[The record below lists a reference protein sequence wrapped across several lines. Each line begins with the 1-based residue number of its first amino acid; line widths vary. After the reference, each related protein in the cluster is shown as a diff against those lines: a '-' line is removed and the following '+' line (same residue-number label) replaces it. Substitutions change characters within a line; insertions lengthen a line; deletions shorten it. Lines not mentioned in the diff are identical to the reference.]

1 MPKLAKRLFLY
12 FSAALIV
19 FTIVLAGLFDTL
31 MRDASIK
38 ENRTLL
44 ENRTRALAAS
54 LTEESAAQM
63 PAPAQ
68 EDRRGMRGRQRGM
81 HMRGMHHADN
91 TAENSTNTS
100 SNSYCRRYVSDA
112 DGVSDASPSKK
123 TSVEDASYLK
133 NLSALAGGTVWLV
146 DRRSKT
152 ITAYGPDDKEIYDAL
167 PSEAENMLNSIYE
180 GSFVSSEGFNDL
192 LDAPSFTAGAPIKN
206 TNGEVTG
213 ALLVHRTF
221 SGLAESERSGLK
233 ILAAAIA
240 SAFVLSLV
248 LSLILARRFVRPL
261 ARMEK
266 TAAVLAEGNYSERT
280 DIRQDDEVGSLA
292 RSIDTLAERLSEAEK
307 ERERLEKMR
316 RDFLSSVSHELRTPL
331 TVLRGTVDL
340 LSSGIEISE
349 EKRSSLLE
357 QTMSQTSQLERLVND
372 LFELTRLENPDF
384 TIEKSQGSITDAL
397 EDAVSSANRIASK
410 KNVAIKA
417 VSPIM
422 PVVMDM
428 DYGRIRQMFLIV
440 LDNAVKFSPADGE
453 IELSLQSSDSGW
465 SISIRDHGQGIPEDI
480 LPELFGRFRSHK
492 GENNP
497 NGTGLGLAIAKQ
509 IANRHG
515 IELTAKNAESGG
527 AVFTFSRS

>member
-1 MPKLAKRLFLY
+1 MPELAKRLFLY

-54 LTEESAAQM
+54 LTEESAAQA

-68 EDRRGMRGRQRGM
+68 ENRRGMSGRQRGM
-81 HMRGMHHADN
+81 HMRGMHHMDN
-91 TAENSTNTS
+91 TSENSSDTR
-100 SNSYCRRYVSDA
+100 SNSYCRRYVSEA
-112 DGVSDASPSKK
+112 DTSKPASA
-123 TSVEDASYLK
+123 EDASYLK

-146 DRRSKT
+146 DRRSKI

-206 TNGEVTG
+206 TSGEVTG

-248 LSLILARRFVRPL
+248 LSLILARRFVKPL

-340 LSSGIEISE
+340 LSSGIEISG
-349 EKRSSLLE
+349 EKRRSLLE

-384 TIEKSQGSITDAL
+384 TIEKSQESITDAL

-410 KNVAIKA
+410 KNIAIKA

-422 PVVMDM
+422 PVIMDM

-465 SISIRDHGQGIPEDI
+465 SVSIRDHGQGIPEDI

-527 AVFTFSRS
+527 AIFTFSKS

>member
-38 ENRTLL
+38 ENRALL

-54 LTEESAAQM
+54 LTEESAAQ
-63 PAPAQ
+63 APATAQ
-68 EDRRGMRGRQRGM
+68 ENRRGMSGRQRGM
-81 HMRGMHHADN
+81 HMRGMHHMDN
-91 TAENSTNTS
+91 PSENSSDTR
-100 SNSYCRRYVSDA
+100 SNSYCRRYVSEA
-112 DGVSDASPSKK
+112 DTSKPASA
-123 TSVEDASYLK
+123 EDASYLK

-167 PSEAENMLNSIYE
+167 PEEAESMLNSIYE
-180 GSFVSSEGFNDL
+180 GSFVSSEGFNEL

-340 LSSGIEISE
+340 LSSGIEISG
-349 EKRSSLLE
+349 EKRRSLLE

-410 KNVAIKA
+410 KNIAIKP

-422 PVVMDM
+422 PVIMDM

-440 LDNAVKFSPADGE
+440 LDNAVKFSSADGE

-465 SISIRDHGQGIPEDI
+465 SVSIRDHGQGIPEDI

-527 AVFTFSRS
+527 AVFTFSKS

>member
-19 FTIVLAGLFDTL
+19 FTVVLAGLFDTL

-38 ENRTLL
+38 ENRALL

-54 LTEESAAQM
+54 LTEESAAQTS
-63 PAPAQ
+63 APAQ
-68 EDRRGMRGRQRGM
+68 ENRRGMSGRQRGM

-91 TAENSTNTS
+91 TAENSSDTR
-100 SNSYCRRYVSDA
+100 SNSYCRRYVSEA
-112 DGVSDASPSKK
+112 DTSKPASA
-123 TSVEDASYLK
+123 EDASYLK

-340 LSSGIEISE
+340 LSSGIEISG
-349 EKRSSLLE
+349 EKRRSLLE

-410 KNVAIKA
+410 KNIAIKA

-422 PVVMDM
+422 PVIMDM

-465 SISIRDHGQGIPEDI
+465 SVSIRDHGQGIPEDI
-480 LPELFGRFRSHK
+480 LPELFGRFRSRK

-527 AVFTFSRS
+527 AVFTFSK

>member
-54 LTEESAAQM
+54 LTEESAAQ
-63 PAPAQ
+63 APSTAQ
-68 EDRRGMRGRQRGM
+68 ENRRGMSGRQRGM

-91 TAENSTNTS
+91 TSENSSDTR
-100 SNSYCRRYVSDA
+100 SNSYCRRYVSEA
-112 DGVSDASPSKK
+112 DTSKPASA
-123 TSVEDASYLK
+123 EDASYLK

-266 TAAVLAEGNYSERT
+266 TAAVLADGNYSERT

-340 LSSGIEISE
+340 LSSGIEISG
-349 EKRSSLLE
+349 EKRRSLLE

-410 KNVAIKA
+410 KNIAIKA

-422 PVVMDM
+422 PVIMDM

-465 SISIRDHGQGIPEDI
+465 SVSIRDHGQGIPEDI

-527 AVFTFSRS
+527 AVFTFSKS

>member
-19 FTIVLAGLFDTL
+19 FTIVLAGLFDAL

-54 LTEESAAQM
+54 LTEESAAQT
-63 PAPAQ
+63 PATAQ
-68 EDRRGMRGRQRGM
+68 ENRRGMSGRQRGM

-91 TAENSTNTS
+91 TAENSSNTS
-100 SNSYCRRYVSDA
+100 SNSYCRRYVSEVDT
-112 DGVSDASPSKK
+112 SKPASA
-123 TSVEDASYLK
+123 EDASYLK

-167 PSEAENMLNSIYE
+167 PSEAESMLNSIYE

-266 TAAVLAEGNYSERT
+266 TAAVLADGNYSERT

-340 LSSGIEISE
+340 LSSGIEISG
-349 EKRSSLLE
+349 EKRRSLLE

-410 KNVAIKA
+410 KNIAIKA

-465 SISIRDHGQGIPEDI
+465 SVSIRDHGQGIPEDI

-527 AVFTFSRS
+527 AVFTFSKS

>member
-38 ENRTLL
+38 ENRALL

-54 LTEESAAQM
+54 LTEESAAQ
-63 PAPAQ
+63 APATAQ
-68 EDRRGMRGRQRGM
+68 ENRRGMRGRQRGM

-91 TAENSTNTS
+91 TAENSSNTS
-100 SNSYCRRYVSDA
+100 SNSYCRRYVSEVDT
-112 DGVSDASPSKK
+112 SKPASA
-123 TSVEDASYLK
+123 EDASYLK

-167 PSEAENMLNSIYE
+167 PSEAESMLNSIYE

-266 TAAVLAEGNYSERT
+266 TAAVLAEGDYSGRT
-280 DIRQDDEVGSLA
+280 DIKQDDEVGSLA
-292 RSIDTLAERLSEAEK
+292 KSLDTLAERLSEAEK
-307 ERERLEKMR
+307 ERARLEKMR

-340 LSSGIEISE
+340 LSSGISISE
-349 EKRSSLLE
+349 EKRRSLLE

-410 KNVAIKA
+410 KNIAIKA
-417 VSPIM
+417 VSPIT

-465 SISIRDHGQGIPEDI
+465 SVSIRDHGQGIPEDI

-527 AVFTFSRS
+527 AVFTFSKP

>member
-38 ENRTLL
+38 ENRALL

-54 LTEESAAQM
+54 LTEESAAQ
-63 PAPAQ
+63 APATAQ
-68 EDRRGMRGRQRGM
+68 ENRRGMRGRQRGM
-81 HMRGMHHADN
+81 HMRGMHHMDN
-91 TAENSTNTS
+91 TSENSSDTR
-100 SNSYCRRYVSDA
+100 SNSYCRRYVSEA
-112 DGVSDASPSKK
+112 DTSKPASA
-123 TSVEDASYLK
+123 EDASYLK

-167 PSEAENMLNSIYE
+167 PEEAESMLNSIYE
-180 GSFVSSEGFNDL
+180 GSFVSSEGFNEL

-280 DIRQDDEVGSLA
+280 DIKQDDEVGSLA
-292 RSIDTLAERLSEAEK
+292 KSLDTLAERLSEAEK
-307 ERERLEKMR
+307 ERARLEKMR

-340 LSSGIEISE
+340 LSSGISISE
-349 EKRSSLLE
+349 EKRRSLLE

-410 KNVAIKA
+410 KNIAIKA
-417 VSPIM
+417 VSPIT

-465 SISIRDHGQGIPEDI
+465 SVSIRDHGQGIPEDI

-527 AVFTFSRS
+527 AVFTFSKP

>member
-1 MPKLAKRLFLY
+1 MPKLTRRLFLY

-19 FTIVLAGLFDTL
+19 FTIVLAGLFDAL

-38 ENRTLL
+38 ENRALL
-44 ENRTRALAAS
+44 EQRTQALAAS
-54 LTEESAAQM
+54 LTEE
-63 PAPAQ
+63 PAPAPSARPAD
-68 EDRRGMRGRQRGM
+68 DRRERGGRQRGM
-81 HMRGMHHADN
+81 HMRGMHHN
-91 TAENSTNTS
+91 ETASGASRANSS
-100 SNSYCRRYVSDA
+100 DSYCRRYVSDTDTA
-112 DGVSDASPSKK
+112 QPAAI
-123 TSVEDASYLK
+123 EDASYLK

-146 DRRSKT
+146 DRRTKT
-152 ITAYGPDDKEIYDAL
+152 ITAYGADDKEIYDKL
-167 PSEAENMLNSIYE
+167 PAEAEEMLNKIFE
-180 GSFVSSEGFNDL
+180 GSAVSSEDFNAI
-192 LDAPSFTAGAPIKN
+192 LDAPSFTTGAPVKN
-206 TNGEVTG
+206 TNGEITG

-240 SAFVLSLV
+240 SAFL
-248 LSLILARRFVRPL
+248 LSLILSLLLARRFVSPL

-266 TAAVLAEGNYSERT
+266 TAAVLAEGDYSGRT
-280 DIRQDDEVGSLA
+280 EIKQDDEVGSLA
-292 RSIDTLAERLSEAEK
+292 KSLDTLAERLSEAEK
-307 ERERLEKMR
+307 ERARLEKMR

-340 LSSGIEISE
+340 LSSGISISE
-349 EKRSSLLE
+349 EKRTALLE
-357 QTMSQTSQLERLVND
+357 QTMSQTAQLERLVND

-410 KNVAIKA
+410 KNIAIKA

-422 PVVMDM
+422 PVIMDM

-453 IELSLQSSDSGW
+453 IEMSLQSSDSGW
-465 SISIRDHGQGIPEDI
+465 SVSIRDHGQGIPEDI

-527 AVFTFSRS
+527 AVFIFSK